1 MVYEA
6 EAGAISIA
14 LTGDAMINR
23 RMSTYRE
30 PAFLDMVSLLHGA
43 DATFANLEQCFHEW
57 EMGYGSV
64 QSSSFQV
71 SHPEMLAELTW
82 LGIDAVSTAMNH
94 AWDYGEAGLLATIEN
109 CKRFGIRQ
117 AGSGMNLGEARA
129 PVFLDT
135 PRGRV
140 AFMAASSSN
149 WVPDNAFAGPGR
161 PDFPGKPG
169 INVLRNTT
177 RYLVP
182 PDEFDAIQRLH
193 HGLKLDEAEESSRRF
208 HPREREDDNAADD
221 IRFMG
226 QTYRRSDH
234 FGMETACNPDDL
246 SGIGSW
252 IRGARKASDF
262 VVYGVHFHD
271 SAFEGE
277 FHGGSRIGPPDFM
290 TEFAHFAID
299 QGCDVVVGH
308 GSHFLRGIE
317 IYNGRPIF
325 YSLGNFIFQNET
337 VQRVPAPAYSFFGLG
352 DDATPGD
359 WGLARSGGEQYGF
372 AVDPV
377 FYQTVV
383 PICDFDGGKLKEIR
397 LFPVDLGFGRPMSQR
412 GRPVLAAPDV
422 AHEIL
427 TWLRDVSAPFG
438 TEIEV
443 VGTVGVVRVL

>member
-6 EAGAISIA
+6 EAGNISIV

-30 PAFLDMVSLLHGA
+30 PAFLDLVELLRGA
-43 DATFANLEQCFHEW
+43 DATIANLEQCFHEW

-64 QSSSFQV
+64 QNSSFQV
-71 SHPEMLAELTW
+71 SRPEMLSELKW
-82 LGIDAVSTAMNH
+82 LGIGAVSTAMNH
-94 AWDYGEAGLLATIEN
+94 AWDYGEAGLLATLAN
-109 CKRFGIRQ
+109 CKRFGIPQ
-117 AGSGMNLGEARA
+117 AGAGVNLGEARA

-140 AFMAASSSN
+140 AFMAASSALY
-149 WVPDNAFAGPGR
+149 VPDTAFAGPGR

-169 INVLRNTT
+169 INVLRSAT

-182 PDEFDAIQRLH
+182 PDEFDAIRRLH
-193 HGLKLDEAEESSRRF
+193 HGLKLDEAEEASRRF
-208 HPREREDDNAADD
+208 HPRDVDEPATQD
-221 IRFMG
+221 ITFMG
-226 QTYRRSDH
+226 TTYRCSDS
-234 FGMETACNPDDL
+234 FGMQTECNSEDL
-246 SGIGSW
+246 AGIGSW
-252 IRGARKASDF
+252 IRGARKAADF

-290 TEFAHFAID
+290 IEFAHFAID
-299 QGCDVVVGH
+299 QGCDVVVCH

-317 IYNGRPIF
+317 VYNGRPIF

-337 VQRVPAPAYSFFGLG
+337 VQRVPAPAYAFFGLG

-359 WGLARSGGEQYGF
+359 WGLARSGAGTFGF
-372 AVDPV
+372 VVDPV

-383 PICDFDGGKLKEIR
+383 PVCDFEDGKLKEIR
-397 LFPVDLGFGRPMSQR
+397 LFPVDLGFGRKMSQR

-427 TWLRDVSAPFG
+427 TWLRDVSKPFG

-443 VGTVGVVRVL
+443 EGTVGVVRA